1 MWYNGIIK
9 GLLRSPLHRLMSGST
24 LLITFTGQKSGKV
37 YTTPVN
43 YVQTGQDLLVTSVRG
58 RTWWRNLRGGAPV
71 VVRLQGQ
78 DRDAVAEALTEP
90 DEVARGLTAYLRLVP
105 RQARYFGVGL
115 DSDGLP
121 IQEDVN
127 AAAQERV
134 VVSIRLA

>member
-9 GLLRSPLHRLMSGST
+9 GLLRSPLHRLMSNST
-24 LLITFTGQKSGKV
+24 LLITYSGRKSGKL

-43 YVQTGQDLLVTSVRG
+43 YVQTDQDVLVTSMRG
-58 RTWWRNLRGGAPV
+58 RTWWRNLLEGAPV
-71 VVRLQGQ
+71 VVRLKGK
-78 DRDAVAEALTEP
+78 DYEGVAHALTEP
-90 DEVARGLTAYLRLVP
+90 DEIAKGLMAYLRLVP

-121 IQEDVN
+121 VQEDVKT
-127 AAAQERV
+127 AAQERV